1 MCGALCSG
9 NGGAAMIARF
19 AYPALKVSRWR
30 NGGGETRE
38 IVTFPPGEER
48 FGWRASIATL
58 AQDGP
63 FSAFPGIDRVITLL
77 HGDPVLLTAPD
88 VQQLLLPHQPWAFAG
103 ELALTAQLQG
113 GVSEDFNIMT
123 RRDAWQ
129 ASVDVVTTAVHSLHG
144 VAWVLAGRW
153 QTAAGEKLTAQQGVW
168 WVDEE
173 TRLSPCEADAR
184 LLFTRLSRVP

>member
-1 MCGALCSG
+1 M
-9 NGGAAMIARF
+9 MARF
-19 AYPALKVSRWR
+19 AYPALTVSRWR
-30 NGGGETRE
+30 NGGGETHE

-77 HGDPVLLTAPD
+77 HGDPVLLTAPG
-88 VQQLLLPHQPWAFAG
+88 VQQRLTPHQPWAFDG
-103 ELALTAQLQG
+103 ELAVMAQLQG

-129 ASVDVVTTAVHSLHG
+129 ASVEVVTTSAGSLHG
-144 VAWVLAGRW
+144 VAWVLAGTW
-153 QTAAGEKLTAQQGVW
+153 QTAEGEPLTAQQGVW

-184 LLFTRLSRVP
+184 LLFTCLNRVL